1 MKILNPLL
9 LGSFLFSNN
18 LTNNIYSDSY
28 KSLNKSLNEI
38 SVIKKKL
45 NNKYNEMIQ
54 MGDYNQCKKI

>member
-18 LTNNIYSDSY
+18 LTKNIYSESY
-28 KSLNKSLNEI
+28 KALNKSLNEI

-54 MGDYNQCKKI
+54 MGDYDQCKKI